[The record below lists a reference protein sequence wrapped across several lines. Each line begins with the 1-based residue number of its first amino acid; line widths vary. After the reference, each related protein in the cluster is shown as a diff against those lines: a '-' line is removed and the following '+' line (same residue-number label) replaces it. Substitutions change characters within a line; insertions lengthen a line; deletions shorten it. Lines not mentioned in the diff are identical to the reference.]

1 MFPLHLLKWCV
12 CLCLWIYMCSESRGE
27 DDAKGQPKRAGSMQT
42 VWSHRSQ
49 LGANLP
55 CCSKPI
61 MVNFPHSRCWQS
73 RLMMK
78 PPALHIPAGRKQPLL
93 QAPVRHTGVRPQP
106 PTCLFLLEISCMKEG
121 FGWVLPRGSALL
133 IAVHPVQQRAAAVHR
148 AVGGNLPNWGSIWG
162 PIFSFPGGAMCV
174 LSLEMGMGAPEPPL
188 ELYPPEGKRERT
200 SQF

>member
-1 MFPLHLLKWCV
+1 
-12 CLCLWIYMCSESRGE
+12 
-27 DDAKGQPKRAGSMQT
+27 
-42 VWSHRSQ
+42 
-49 LGANLP
+49 
-55 CCSKPI
+55 
-61 MVNFPHSRCWQS
+61 
-73 RLMMK
+73 
-78 PPALHIPAGRKQPLL
+78 
-93 QAPVRHTGVRPQP
+93 
-106 PTCLFLLEISCMKEG
+106 MKEG

-162 PIFSFPGGAMCV
+162 PISFFPGGAMCV

>member
-162 PIFSFPGGAMCV
+162 PISFFPGGAMCV